1 MLGFFSANDCVNNEL
16 FNLNERKANFVVGED
31 MEKLVCELTNNY
43 SHPGATILD
52 ITGMNGRVIKQFM
65 YYNNYACSI
74 VLQVRL

>member
-1 MLGFFSANDCVNNEL
+1 
-16 FNLNERKANFVVGED
+16 

-65 YYNNYACSI
+65 YYNNYAYSI